1 MSRSLHD
8 MHVHTSDSP
17 DAEIAAWELVRRG
30 IQKGMSTIGF
40 VAHLDLNPADYCY
53 GSLGPPEYDY
63 SISRAKHESDG
74 RLTVLK
80 GLEVGEPHRFQGK
93 AKELVDYDE
102 YDFIVGALHYL
113 KDDVLILG
121 EDAFLNGD
129 PMGIVEGYYRESL
142 RMVRGAE
149 MNVLAHL
156 GLFRRGM
163 AMAGL
168 DTSFDETGMW
178 PELIG
183 DILETLVRRGI
194 ALELNTSGLRRKE
207 KVTYPALPVLKLY
220 RELGGELVTVGSD
233 SHRDPHVFYGLGEGY
248 DMLREAGF
256 DGFHT
261 CSGRV
266 FRKHRL

>member
-1 MSRSLHD
+1 MKAPLHD

-30 IQKGMSTIGF
+30 IQKNMSAIGF
-40 VAHLDLNPADYCY
+40 VAHLDLNPEDYCY
-53 GSLGPPEYDY
+53 NSFDPPEYDY
-63 SISRAKHESDG
+63 SISRAKHESAG

-80 GLEVGEPHRFQGK
+80 GLEVGEPHRFQEK

-113 KDDVLILG
+113 KDGDLILG
-121 EDAFLNGD
+121 EEAFLNGD

-142 RMVRGAE
+142 LMARTAE

-168 DTSFDETGMW
+168 DTSFDETKMW
-178 PELIG
+178 PELIEELLRT
-183 DILETLVRRGI
+183 IIRRGI

-207 KVTYPALPVLKLY
+207 KMTYPAMPVLRMY
-220 RELGGELVTVGSD
+220 RELGGGTVTVGSD

-248 DMLREAGF
+248 EMLRGAGF
-256 DGFHT
+256 DSAYT
-261 CSGRV
+261 CNGRV
-266 FRKHRL
+266 FRKHPL